1 MTAGGALNW
10 ATDGR
15 VWPNR
20 EASSFV
26 RAAGLT
32 WHVQQMGAGPSIL
45 LIHGTGAS
53 THSWR
58 HLMPLLARDHHC
70 VAIDLP
76 GHGFTSAPPSWQ
88 LSLPGM
94 AQGIAALLDELKVV
108 PEVVV
113 GHSAGAAIA
122 AQMCLRDGTYRPSV
136 ISINGAFMPFD
147 GLSGLLFPSMA
158 KFMAATT
165 LCSKLFAWRA
175 ADRRTVEQ
183 LISNTGSSL
192 DAQGI
197 DLYAMLVRNP
207 VHVQSALGM
216 MADWNLAHLSRQLPR
231 ASVALHLIAGA
242 NDRTVRPD
250 HSRQLQARVP
260 GATFTLMRGVGH
272 LAHEERAG
280 DVARLIQE
288 LIQQPV
294 EECIG
299 EPMQHRTSPSELA

>member
-1 MTAGGALNW
+1 MTTRGALNW

-15 VWPNR
+15 VWPHR

-26 RAAGLT
+26 RAAGLD
-32 WHVQQMGAGPSIL
+32 WHVQRMGQGPVLL

-58 HLMPLLARDHHC
+58 HLMPLLARRHHC
-70 VAIDLP
+70 IAIDLP
-76 GHGFTSAPPSWQ
+76 GHAFTSAPPPWQ

-94 AQGIAALLDELKVV
+94 AQSIAELLDEMNVA

-122 AQMCLRDGTYRPSV
+122 AQMCLQDGTYRPSIV
-136 ISINGAFMPFD
+136 GINGAFMPFD

-158 KFMAATT
+158 KVMAATT

-175 ADRRTVEQ
+175 SDRRTVEQ
-183 LISNTGSSL
+183 LIRNTGSSL

-207 VHVQSALGM
+207 IHVQAALGM
-216 MADWNLAHLSRQLPR
+216 MADWNLTALSRRLPR
-231 ASVALHLIAGA
+231 ANVALHLIAGA
-242 NDRTVRPD
+242 DDRTVRAD

-280 DVARLIQE
+280 GVADLVDE
-288 LIQQPV
+288 LVHDATAP
-294 EECIG
+294 
-299 EPMQHRTSPSELA
+299 TELA

>member
-1 MTAGGALNW
+1 MTTRGALNW

-15 VWPNR
+15 VWPHR
-20 EASSFV
+20 EASDFV

-32 WHVQQMGAGPSIL
+32 WHVQQMGAGPSLL

-76 GHGFTSAPPSWQ
+76 GHAFTAAAPPWQ

-94 AQGIAALLDELKVV
+94 AQSIAVLLDSLKVV
-108 PEVVV
+108 PEVIV

-122 AQMCLRDGTYRPSV
+122 VQMCLQDGTHRPS
-136 ISINGAFMPFD
+136 IIGINGALMPFD

-158 KFMAATT
+158 KVMAATT
-165 LCSKLFAWRA
+165 LWSRLFAWRA

-183 LISNTGSSL
+183 LIRNTGSSL

-197 DLYAMLVRNP
+197 DLYAMQVRNP

-231 ASVALHLIAGA
+231 ADVALHLIAGA
-242 NDRTVRPD
+242 DDRTVRAD

-272 LAHEERAG
+272 LAHEERA
-280 DVARLIQE
+280 DAVAE
-288 LIQQPV
+288 LID
-294 EECIG
+294 
-299 EPMQHRTSPSELA
+299 ELIHCETVPTETA